1 MVTYYFGFPPLG
13 ESNLV
18 KGIASLPLWL
28 SLLPQGR
35 GGRAHGASFPG
46 CRLLSPVPGPVLGAA
61 EMWMGLTPCPC
72 CWRPETRL
80 GLGPISWTREQVGKG
95 LAPAHGAYCT
105 RQAAVGLMPQGQAE
119 VWVSELPP
127 HLKQSTCRRAPSH
140 HHRLASPHPVLCNTL
155 PCLQDFLELLAWGV

>member
-35 GGRAHGASFPG
+35 GTRAHGASFPG

-80 GLGPISWTREQVGKG
+80 GPG
-95 LAPAHGAYCT
+95 AHFLNEGTGGERPRACPRHMLY
-105 RQAAVGLMPQGQAE
+105 QAG
-119 VWVSELPP
+119 S
-127 HLKQSTCRRAPSH
+127 C
-140 HHRLASPHPVLCNTL
+140 
-155 PCLQDFLELLAWGV
+155 